1 MALKIE
7 TYNNQTGQNVHY
19 KAISHPV
26 AADAAKSLLNKLR
39 TAKKVAIYDPLCC
52 ADDFFAF
59 FSLEG
64 INICNVYV
72 QDVEAIGKLWLGHS
86 CQSVN
91 DMQDT
96 EADTIF
102 VIAYDANRLVNQIS
116 HLLPVGHQLIT
127 MDSLRLP
134 DNMLTNHNTYL
145 DPMNFA
151 TNFVFFRDTRTSHTR
166 LVTTNYWARYGATN
180 VRLWLRLFGEN
191 GSILAEWTE
200 DILKDGQSILIDSQ
214 AVRTRFSLENFTGQ
228 LFIHAI
234 GIAGHDTVKYALD
247 IYGGTGNALSCTHDA
262 NAWPADLYAGLP
274 APRDDEEVVL
284 WVQNSH
290 PTSIPAGEIGLRI
303 MGTTHYTKFQNDV
316 KPFATLAVKVNSILP
331 DASWPQQIEIKSGK
345 HFVRPRYE
353 VSSANGDNRI
363 AHVNVER
370 IDLKPDPK
378 LSNLGPLLGKG
389 YILPA
394 PILPVD
400 TWFST
405 ALPTPMATSQAN
417 LPIALL
423 AIDPDGE
430 QIGSISIGKL
440 LRGHSRHID
449 LFKETKIRELLNGRF
464 GHMELVY
471 DFTAGGEADGWLHS
485 IFRFENQSTGHLAET
500 SFGAHIFN
508 TVLTYGDEPQSY
520 FGRPPGLTTRLFLR
534 LGEEP
539 LETICHLI
547 YPASMPWHAKS
558 KTDISLY
565 SGAGNQVAQKLIEIP
580 CSGSRFWKHTELF
593 DVQTRQKAGKGS
605 YIIVRDAT
613 CRLFGYHGLVHPD
626 GGFSLDHMFGF

>member
-214 AVRTRFSLENFTGQ
+214 AVRTRFSLENVLLSAISVFKFFAGASK
-228 LFIHAI
+228 LFCPFVI
-234 GIAGHDTVKYALD
+234 
-247 IYGGTGNALSCTHDA
+247 
-262 NAWPADLYAGLP
+262 
-274 APRDDEEVVL
+274 VL
-284 WVQNSH
+284 
-290 PTSIPAGEIGLRI
+290 
-303 MGTTHYTKFQNDV
+303 
-316 KPFATLAVKVNSILP
+316 
-331 DASWPQQIEIKSGK
+331 
-345 HFVRPRYE
+345 
-353 VSSANGDNRI
+353 
-363 AHVNVER
+363 
-370 IDLKPDPK
+370 
-378 LSNLGPLLGKG
+378 
-389 YILPA
+389 
-394 PILPVD
+394 
-400 TWFST
+400 
-405 ALPTPMATSQAN
+405 
-417 LPIALL
+417 
-423 AIDPDGE
+423 
-430 QIGSISIGKL
+430 
-440 LRGHSRHID
+440 
-449 LFKETKIRELLNGRF
+449 
-464 GHMELVY
+464 
-471 DFTAGGEADGWLHS
+471 
-485 IFRFENQSTGHLAET
+485 
-500 SFGAHIFN
+500 
-508 TVLTYGDEPQSY
+508 
-520 FGRPPGLTTRLFLR
+520 
-534 LGEEP
+534 
-539 LETICHLI
+539 
-547 YPASMPWHAKS
+547 
-558 KTDISLY
+558 
-565 SGAGNQVAQKLIEIP
+565 
-580 CSGSRFWKHTELF
+580 
-593 DVQTRQKAGKGS
+593 
-605 YIIVRDAT
+605 
-613 CRLFGYHGLVHPD
+613 
-626 GGFSLDHMFGF
+626 